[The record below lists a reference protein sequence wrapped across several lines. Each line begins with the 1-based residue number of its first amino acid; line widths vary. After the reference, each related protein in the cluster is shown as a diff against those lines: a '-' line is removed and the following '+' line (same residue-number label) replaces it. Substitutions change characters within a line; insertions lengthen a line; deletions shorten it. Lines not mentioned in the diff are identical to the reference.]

1 MSTQGYNEGRLK
13 KGEIYM
19 LGNFDHLEKR
29 SLSGVYLSETIDV
42 CGYGLAYEDHN
53 YSLQYA
59 VHVPQQDEEGC
70 VELHLTREG
79 VIQMRHVFYRDDL
92 QFVENLVLTLTQAL
106 WSTEYKYDSIQQFNR
121 NVKKRAE
128 GVYQSVTNI
137 FAEATHFHY
146 IFIDQEG
153 EQEVQL
159 CLSEFPRAGRCT
171 SSMFITLDEHEGSK
185 TSFFLRMLED
195 LRAVTRTSAEVMR
208 RVVFT
213 TPEEERNAFSLQEFV
228 AWNQESTLTPIILYV
243 PAEAVVE
250 ETKTGRLKIVGNPTT
265 LKLCDVRERTD

>member
-1 MSTQGYNEGRLK
+1 
-13 KGEIYM
+13 M

-29 SLSGVYLSETIDV
+29 SLPGAYFSETVDV

-70 VELHLTREG
+70 VELQLTRAG
-79 VIQMRHVFYRDDL
+79 VTQMRHVFYRDDL

-128 GVYQSVTNI
+128 GVYQSVTHI
-137 FAEATHFHY
+137 FAESTHFHY
-146 IFIDQEG
+146 VFIDQEG

-171 SSMFITLDEHEGSK
+171 SSIFITLDEHEGSK

-195 LRAVTRTSAEVMR
+195 LRAVTRDRTSPGEMH

-213 TPEEERNAFSLQEFV
+213 SPQEAKKAGNQQEFT
-228 AWNQESTLTPIILYV
+228 AWSREDVNTPIVLYIPISYV
-243 PAEAVVE
+243 KE
-250 ETKTGRLKIVGNPTT
+250 EMKTGRLRIAGNPAVAR
-265 LKLCDVRERTD
+265 LYDLRLFQASGSAE

>member
-1 MSTQGYNEGRLK
+1 
-13 KGEIYM
+13 M

-29 SLSGVYLSETIDV
+29 SLPGAYFSETIDV
-42 CGYGLAYEDHN
+42 CGYGLAYEDYN

-70 VELHLTREG
+70 VELQLTHKG
-79 VIQMRHVFYRDDL
+79 VTQMRHVFYRDDL

-106 WSTEYKYDSIQQFNR
+106 WSTEYKYDSLQQFNR
-121 NVKKRAE
+121 SVKKRAE
-128 GVYQSVTNI
+128 GVYQSFTHI
-137 FAEATHFHY
+137 FAESTHFHY

-159 CLSEFPRAGRCT
+159 VLSEFPRVGRC
-171 SSMFITLDEHEGSK
+171 SSSILITLDEHEGSK

-213 TPEEERNAFSLQEFV
+213 TLEEERKAFNLQEFV

-243 PAEAVVE
+243 PTSAVVE

-265 LKLCDVRERTD
+265 LKLCDLREQADKHETV